1 MWCFQDTI
9 NGLVLIKRKYNYMN
23 GSRAVEAD
31 QKKENPKFTKFF
43 HSNFDDISEFE
54 ISVQRAFAF

>member
-1 MWCFQDTI
+1 
-9 NGLVLIKRKYNYMN
+9 MN

-43 HSNFDDISEFE
+43 HFNFDDISEFE
-54 ISVQRAFAF
+54 ISIQHIFAF

>member
-1 MWCFQDTI
+1 
-9 NGLVLIKRKYNYMN
+9 MN

-43 HSNFDDISEFE
+43 HSNFDDISVFE
-54 ISVQRAFAF
+54 ISIQSAFAF